1 MQSDKVVGM
10 RYFDAVRYIERMDLW
25 EEVIDLMTDTYGI
38 VVKVI
43 H

>member
-1 MQSDKVVGM
+1 MQSDKVIGM

-25 EEVIDLMTDTYGI
+25 EEVIDLMTDAYGV

>member
-10 RYFDAVRYIERMDLW
+10 RHFDAIRYIERMDLW
-25 EEVIDLMTDTYGI
+25 EEVIDLMIDAYGI

>member
-10 RYFDAVRYIERMDLW
+10 RYFDAVQYIERMDLW
-25 EEVIDLMTDTYGI
+25 EEVIDLMTDAYGI

>member
-10 RYFDAVRYIERMDLW
+10 RCFDAVRYIERMDLW
-25 EEVIDLMTDTYGI
+25 EEVIDLMTDAYGI

>member
-1 MQSDKVVGM
+1 MESDKVVGM
-10 RYFDAVRYIERMDLW
+10 RYFEALAYIEGLGLW
-25 EEVIDLMTDTYGI
+25 HEVIGLMTDSFGI